1 MLEAADQIQQVL
13 RVGFVERCGR
23 LVQDQ
28 QFDGL
33 VEGLGDLDQLLLA
46 DAQFFHGGTGVFRQT
61 ASGQQFQSSQTRFT
75 PVDHTE
81 MGGLVAQEDVLGDRQ
96 LRNEGKLLMDDDNA
110 GVFTGPDIF
119 ELNILALKRDVAA
132 VGSERMHSGQNF
144 HQGGLPGAVLAADGM
159 NLAAADSELH
169 RRQCLDAR
177 EFFGDATHL
186 KDAVAVQRPCHLRE
200 TSLSTCGMAEPANPI
215 RPAGETDRGTQMTR
229 SLPPSTGICAP
240 VVRPKAGLNTAQT
253 PAATSS
259 WEISAFIRF
268 LVLYSWTVMP

>member
-81 MGGLVAQEDVLGDRQ
+81 MGGLVAQEDVLGDGQ
-96 LRNEGKLLMDDDNA
+96 LRNEGELLMDDDNA
-110 GVFTGPDIF
+110 RVFTGPGY
-119 ELNILALKRDVAA
+119 L
-132 VGSERMHSGQNF
+132 
-144 HQGGLPGAVLAADGM
+144 
-159 NLAAADSELH
+159 
-169 RRQCLDAR
+169 
-177 EFFGDATHL
+177 
-186 KDAVAVQRPCHLRE
+186 
-200 TSLSTCGMAEPANPI
+200 
-215 RPAGETDRGTQMTR
+215 
-229 SLPPSTGICAP
+229 
-240 VVRPKAGLNTAQT
+240 
-253 PAATSS
+253 
-259 WEISAFIRF
+259 
-268 LVLYSWTVMP
+268 